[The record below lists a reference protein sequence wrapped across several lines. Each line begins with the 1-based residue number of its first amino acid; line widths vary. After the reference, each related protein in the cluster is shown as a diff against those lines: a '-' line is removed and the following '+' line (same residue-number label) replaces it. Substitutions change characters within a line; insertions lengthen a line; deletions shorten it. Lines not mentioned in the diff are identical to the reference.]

1 MASGHGENSGYDANS
16 KAYVEAP
23 YWKERDKRKK
33 AEAEKKAKLQQSDK

>member
-1 MASGHGENSGYDANS
+1 MASGHGDNSGYDANS

-23 YWKERDKRKK
+23 FWKERDRRIK